1 MRRVTIAETF
11 SQCLIF
17 LNQSMLGRRLCR
29 KNAIPGVPGFRLTCK
44 PIRPQSCG
52 ANNTL
57 LRARL
62 HSFDNRT
69 RDRFLGL
76 WYESYS
82 AQTERD
88 KKLGEIAAQYN
99 WCRVV
104 AAPLQLWFTRLT
116 EQRAREAAAGAK
128 ADLRLK
134 RRMFDWL
141 LARCQA
147 VTVAE
152 EKADRLTKGWVLAP
166 LDAALPGRG

>member
-1 MRRVTIAETF
+1 MRAGASAAKRDTWSTRLSAYLQTYSAAE
-11 SQCLIF
+11 L
-17 LNQSMLGRRLCR
+17 RR
-29 KNAIPGVPGFRLTCK
+29 
-44 PIRPQSCG
+44 

-134 RRMFDWL
+134 RLMFDRRL
-141 LARCQA
+141 RGVRLSPLPKKRPIALPRGGFCAAGCSATGARLNAAKLRSSCII
-147 VTVAE
+147 
-152 EKADRLTKGWVLAP
+152 
-166 LDAALPGRG
+166 AALKSDIC